1 MLSRRLPQSAAAIKL
16 AARRREPALVA
27 RNVVTAAKPAS
38 AFATHFAHSSSR
50 PFSSAPPNRAGPPGG
65 GGPGGGGFPFP
76 FPGMQGQQQAKPGET
91 LKQFTT
97 DLTEMAHEG
106 KLDPVIG
113 RSDEIRRITQILARR
128 TKSNP
133 VCVGEAGTG
142 KSAIIEGL
150 AQRIA
155 RDEVPAALQGKKVLA
170 LDLAALMG
178 GTGVRGEFENRM
190 KMLLQDVQ
198 NDANNVI
205 LFVDEMHQLFGLG
218 KAEGSLDAGN
228 MLKPLLARGLQLCG
242 ATTYDEYRKT
252 IEKDPA
258 LARRF
263 QPVHVT
269 EPSVD
274 ATIAILRGLRPRYEI
289 HHGVTVSDAA
299 LVAAASFAS
308 RYMSTERRLPDS
320 AIDLVDE
327 AMSALRLQQESKPE
341 RLEVIE
347 RDIMTLQIEL
357 ESLRKETDEFSA
369 DRRRVVESRIASKK
383 EELGKLSQIWHE
395 ERARLDKLK
404 DIKADIETLKIDL
417 EKAERERDFQ
427 VIAEI
432 RYGKLP
438 ELERAKQD
446 AEDALS
452 RRTRERQ
459 EAEED
464 ESTSGIL
471 IEDKVTAESI
481 AAVVSRQ
488 VGVPIRNL
496 LRGERERLLHMEEA
510 LRNRVVGQDEALT
523 AIAETVRLSRAQL
536 QNDRRPASLLLLGG
550 TGVGKTEAAKAL
562 SSFLFDDEKSLIQ
575 INLSEYSEAHSISRL
590 IGAMPGYV
598 GFEEGGQLT
607 EQVRRRPYSVVLF
620 DELEKAS
627 RQVQMALLQILDE
640 GRLTDSQGRN
650 VSFRNCIILATSNL
664 GADVLYDPK
673 SSDGS
678 GKLKSDAKTR
688 VLKAV
693 QASLAPELINRF
705 DDQLV
710 FNKLRKEDLKG
721 IVDLRI
727 REVEER
733 LTPQRVQIAVDDDA
747 RSWLAEQGY
756 DPVYGARPLARVIRR
771 SLLNPLAK
779 GLISNQIRAGDVV
792 PVHLNKAGDGLEFQ
806 FLHHEDDPRQQ
817 QQQGR
822 AGTDDAS
829 DAGKKME
836 EDIEDGEINDLGND
850 GKGQQEEQQWRVV
863 EPGGR

>member
-1 MLSRRLPQSAAAIKL
+1 MLSRRLPQSSAAIKL
-16 AARRREPALVA
+16 AARRRQPALL
-27 RNVVTAAKPAS
+27 PAS
-38 AFATHFAHSSSR
+38 RIVTSPFTFATSSQCTR
-50 PFSSAPPNRAGPPGG
+50 FFSNTPPKRAGPPGG
-65 GGPGGGGFPFP
+65 GGGFP
-76 FPGMQGQQQAKPGET
+76 FPGMSMPGQQQSKPGET

-106 KLDPVIG
+106 RLDPVIG

-178 GTGVRGEFENRM
+178 GTGVRGEFETRM
-190 KMLLQDVQ
+190 KNLLEDLQKE
-198 NDANNVI
+198 ANQSI
-205 LFVDEMHQLFGLG
+205 LFVDEIHMLFGLG

-228 MLKPLLARGLQLCG
+228 MLKPLLARGLQVCG

-252 IEKDPA
+252 IEKDAA

-263 QPVHVT
+263 QPVQVH
-269 EPSVD
+269 EPSIE

-308 RYMSTERRLPDS
+308 RYMSTERKLPDS

-357 ESLRKETDEFSA
+357 ESLRKETDEFSM
-369 DRRRVVESRIASKK
+369 DRRKVVEKRIAEKT
-383 EELGKLSQIWHE
+383 EDFGKLSQIWHE
-395 ERARLDKLK
+395 ERARLEKLK
-404 DIKADIETLKIDL
+404 DIKAQIEDLKLDL
-417 EKAERERDFQ
+417 EKAERDRDFQ
-427 VIAEI
+427 RIAEI
-432 RYGKLP
+432 RYGKIP
-438 ELERAKQD
+438 EVERQKQE

-452 RRTRERQ
+452 RRSQ
-459 EAEED
+459 EKQDAEED

-510 LRNRVVGQDEALT
+510 LRNRVKGQDEALT

-536 QNDRRPASLLLLGG
+536 QNDRKPASLLLLGG

-598 GFEEGGQLT
+598 GHEEGGQLT

-650 VSFRNCIILATSNL
+650 ISFRNCIILATSNL
-664 GADVLYDPK
+664 GAEVLYDPK
-673 SSDGS
+673 SLDSKTGRLRPDV
-678 GKLKSDAKTR
+678 KDKVLKS
-688 VLKAV
+688 V
-693 QASLAPELINRF
+693 QLSLAPELINRF

-710 FNKLRKEDLKG
+710 FNKLSQEDLKQ
-721 IVDLRI
+721 IVELRI
-727 REVEER
+727 SEIEKR
-733 LTPQRVQIAVDDDA
+733 LSAQRISIQVSDQVRD
-747 RSWLAEQGY
+747 WLAEKGY
-756 DPVYGARPLARVIRR
+756 DRIYGARPLNRVIRR
-771 SLLNPLAK
+771 YLLNPLAK
-779 GLISNQIRAGDVV
+779 GLISNQIKNGDAV
-792 PVHLNKAGDGLEFQ
+792 PVTLSEDKEKLEFQ
-806 FLHHEDDPRQQ
+806 FLHRGGVDEDAKSSSQEQSEGEKMR
-817 QQQGR
+817 
-822 AGTDDAS
+822 DDV
-829 DAGKKME
+829 
-836 EDIEDGEINDLGND
+836 EDGEINDLGDSGD
-850 GKGQQEEQQWRVV
+850 GHPQQWRVV
-863 EPGGR
+863 EPGGRS